1 MLKSR
6 LLQLLLLP
14 FRKRNL
20 RRRRN
25 LELITKLGRDQG
37 GNEDLRMGKPRMV
50 KTKSENEG
58 IGMAMTEN
66 NDDPNDETK
75 TDNLATP
82 ELAEKPK
89 KRKVVL
95 VPATGAKLTK
105 TSKKLLPTKSKK
117 PPPKMLKVKM
127 PKLLPLKKIPSQLN
141 LKFNI

>member
-1 MLKSR
+1 LVNIAEGST
-6 LLQLLLLP
+6 LP
-14 FRKRNL
+14 
-20 RRRRN
+20 
-25 LELITKLGRDQG
+25 
-37 GNEDLRMGKPRMV
+37 
-50 KTKSENEG
+50 
-58 IGMAMTEN
+58 
-66 NDDPNDETK
+66 K

-105 TSKKLLPTKSKK
+105 TSKKLLPTKLKK

-127 PKLLPLKKIPSQLN
+127 PKLPLKKIPSQLN

>member
-1 MLKSR
+1 LTALAVALVNIAEGST
-6 LLQLLLLP
+6 LP
-14 FRKRNL
+14 
-20 RRRRN
+20 
-25 LELITKLGRDQG
+25 
-37 GNEDLRMGKPRMV
+37 
-50 KTKSENEG
+50 
-58 IGMAMTEN
+58 
-66 NDDPNDETK
+66 K

-105 TSKKLLPTKSKK
+105 TSKKLLPTKLKK

-127 PKLLPLKKIPSQLN
+127 PKLPLKKIPSQLN